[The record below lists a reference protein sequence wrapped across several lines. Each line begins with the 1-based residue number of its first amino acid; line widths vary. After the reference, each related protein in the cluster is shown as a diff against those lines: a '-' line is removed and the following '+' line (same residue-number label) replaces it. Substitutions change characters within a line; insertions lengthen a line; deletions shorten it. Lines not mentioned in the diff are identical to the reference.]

1 MRTIKEDTVK
11 EAIDFYG
18 ANIQATVCMEECAEL
33 ILCISKEIRGKSNI
47 DHLEEEIADVC
58 ICIEVLKQIYGI
70 SDEQMQ
76 FWIDF
81 KQKRIEDRM
90 SKGE

>member
-18 ANIQATVCMEECAEL
+18 ANIQATICMEECAEL
-33 ILCISKEIRGKSNI
+33 IQCISKEIRGKSNI
-47 DHLEEEIADVC
+47 DHLTEEMADVC

-76 FWIDF
+76 TWIDL

-90 SKGE
+90 LKGE

>member
-18 ANIQATVCMEECAEL
+18 ANIQATICMEECAEL
-33 ILCISKEIRGKSNI
+33 IQCIRGKSNI
-47 DHLEEEIADVC
+47 DHLAEEMADVC
-58 ICIEVLKQIYGI
+58 ICIEALKQIYGI